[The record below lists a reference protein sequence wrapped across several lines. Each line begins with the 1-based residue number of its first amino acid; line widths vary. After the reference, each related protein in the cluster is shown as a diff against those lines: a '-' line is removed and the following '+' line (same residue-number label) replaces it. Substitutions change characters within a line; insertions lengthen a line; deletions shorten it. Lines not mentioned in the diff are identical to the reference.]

1 MKKKFAVPFLM
12 MMFLS
17 IGAMQVQAETET
29 VKIGSV
35 TLTEEERYQEEY
47 YGQPAPRYA
56 QGKGTRGLARTGQTL
71 EEYIVAALENFET
84 EIDVSAYN
92 LPVDQVK
99 EFFKVLNNNPQLF
112 YVSNKISYSFDSNKI
127 LSYNVKYLYSQEE
140 ARQMGEELETAVDE
154 AASQVDTS
162 LEDYQQ
168 ALIVHDYLVQN
179 CEYDKE
185 RLDANNVP
193 DISHTAY
200 GSLVNKIAVCDGY
213 ADAFAYIM
221 KDRLGIACEVI
232 SSDAM
237 AHAWNMIEIGGQW
250 YHVDATWDD
259 PTWDCIGR
267 VMHNYFLLSDSKISD
282 TDHNHSAWSDG
293 HTADSTLYDE
303 AFWSGVSSAICYVN
317 DSWYYSKYQ
326 PDDDDLQR
334 ERAVKLVKKEGTQL
348 LADGEEEV
356 YATSVWSVGNSYYPR
371 SFMYLAKVG
380 DKVYFN
386 TSTEVYR
393 MNADESVSKFHSPQ
407 DLAGG
412 LIDGFTAR
420 GDEFFYSS
428 KSDFM
433 TSKKQDNIR
442 QIIIPKLEG
451 ISAEDVTGTYS
462 GQPYLIEVT
471 GVQEGDVI
479 KYAGADGKYQAVQPQ
494 MVDAGAYEVRYQVER
509 EGYAAFQG
517 KATVTIEQA
526 APTYELP
533 QGLTGNSGNTLAD
546 VQLPTGFTWQ
556 EPDTQLREEGS
567 HSYPATYTPEDTKN
581 YQTANV
587 SIAVTVTCPAH
598 RYVSEVTKEPTGTE
612 AGIMTYTCVLCGNTY
627 TEEIDELPPEITG
640 ITAADVTGTYTGQPY
655 TIAVSGMEDGDIVQY
670 ALRSDGET
678 VYTQE
683 QPEMI
688 NAGTYEVL
696 YKVSRAGHQ
705 TFEGSARVEIA
716 RAKPQ
721 YIVPTG
727 LKGNSGMTLASIVLP
742 EGFVWQTD
750 AGTKLSKIGNQKF
763 YVCYRPED
771 QANYQIVTDIEVVV
785 EVTCPSHQ
793 YQSAVTKAPTETQKG
808 LKTFTCRL
816 CGKIYTEE
824 IPMLSPT
831 RPGNVTG
838 LKMAKRTTNSLSYS
852 WQNVPGVNYRL
863 VLYKGSKAVSTIN
876 VTGNAYTYKNLQ
888 PATAYTL
895 QVTPYRVVNNKNVY
909 ASAADSVRT
918 ATSPAKAKLSKA
930 KRSGGSKVKLTWK
943 KVTGA
948 SGYEIFMKT
957 GNGKYKKIK
966 TIGKGK
972 TVSFTKTKLSKKKSY
987 SFKVRAYVTV
997 DGKKIYGADS
1007 NVKKVK

>member
-587 SIAVTVTCPAH
+587 SIAVTVTCPEH

-627 TEEIDELPPEITG
+627 TEEIDELPPEIMG

-678 VYTQE
+678 VYAQE

-721 YIVPTG
+721 YIVPTD

>member
-1 MKKKFAVPFLM
+1 MKKRFAIPFFM

-17 IGAMQVQAETET
+17 VGTMQVHAETLKTE
-29 VKIGSV
+29 SV

-47 YGQPAPRYA
+47 YGEPTLRYA
-56 QGKGTRGLARTGQTL
+56 VGKGTRSLARTGQTL
-71 EEYIVAALENFET
+71 EEYIVAALENFESK
-84 EIDVSAYN
+84 IDVSAYN
-92 LPVDQVK
+92 LPVDQVR

-112 YVSNKISYSFDSNKI
+112 YVSNQIGYSHDGNKI

-140 ARQMGEELETAVDE
+140 ARQMKEELEAAVDE
-154 AASQVDTS
+154 AASQVDRS

-221 KDRLGIACEVI
+221 EDRLGITCEVI
-232 SSDAM
+232 SSEAM
-237 AHAWNMIEIGGQW
+237 AHAWNMIEIGGKW

-282 TDHNHSAWSDG
+282 QDHNHSSWSEG
-293 HTADSTLYDE
+293 HTADSALYDE

-326 PDDDDLQR
+326 PDDDDLQK
-334 ERAVKLVKKEGTQL
+334 ERAVKLVKKEETQL
-348 LADGEEEV
+348 LTDSEDVV
-356 YATSVWSVGNSYYPR
+356 YATSVWSVGNSLYSR
-371 SFMYLAKVG
+371 SFMYLAKLG
-380 DKVYFN
+380 DKIYFN
-386 TSTEVYR
+386 TPTEIFR
-393 MNADESVSKFHSPQ
+393 MNADGSVAKFYGPQ
-407 DLAGG
+407 DLAGD
-412 LIDGFTAR
+412 LIDGFTVR
-420 GDEFFYSS
+420 GDEFYYSS

-433 TSKKQDNIR
+433 TSGKQTNIR
-442 QIIIPKLEG
+442 KIIVPKLEG
-451 ISAEDVTGTYS
+451 ISAEDVTGTYN

-471 GVQEGDVI
+471 GVQDGDVV
-479 KYAGADGKYQAVQPQ
+479 KYAGADGKYQAAQPQ
-494 MVDAGAYEVRYQVER
+494 MVDAGTYEVRYQVER
-509 EGYAAFQG
+509 AGYMSFQG

-533 QGLTGNSGNTLAD
+533 EGLTGYSGNTLAD
-546 VQLPTGFTWQ
+546 VGLPTGFSWQ
-556 EPDTQLREEGS
+556 ETDTQLREEGS
-567 HSYPATYTPEDTKN
+567 HSYPATYTPEDSKN
-581 YQTANV
+581 YHTVNV
-587 SIAVTVTCPAH
+587 SIAVTVTCPGH
-598 RYVSEVTKEPTGTE
+598 RYISEVTKEPTGTE
-612 AGIMTYTCVLCGNTY
+612 KGIMTYTCMLCENSY

-640 ITAADVTGTYTGQPY
+640 ITAEDVIGTYNGQSY
-655 TIAVSGMEDGDIVQY
+655 TVAINGLEDGDIVQY
-670 ALRSDGET
+670 ALKSDGDA
-678 VYTQE
+678 VFGQE

-696 YKVSRAGHQ
+696 YKVSRTGHQ
-705 TFEGSARVEIA
+705 TFEGSVRVEIA
-716 RAKPQ
+716 RAIPQ
-721 YIVPTG
+721 YSVPTG
-727 LKGNSGMTLASIVLP
+727 LKGNSGTTLAAIELP
-742 EGFVWQTD
+742 EGFLWQTD

-771 QANYQIVTDIEVVV
+771 QANYQMVTDIEVVV

-816 CGKIYTEE
+816 CGKTYTEE
-824 IPMLSPT
+824 IPTLSPT
-831 RPGNVTG
+831 RPGSVAG

-863 VLYKGSKAVSTIN
+863 MFYQGSKAVSTIY
-876 VTGNAYTYKNLQ
+876 VTGNAYTYKNLK

-909 ASAADSVRT
+909 AAAADSLRT

-930 KRSGGSKVKLTWK
+930 KRSGSSKVKLTWK
-943 KVTGA
+943 KVAGA

-957 GNGKYKKIK
+957 GSGKYKKIK

-987 SFKVRAYVTV
+987 SFKIRAYVTV

>member
-1 MKKKFAVPFLM
+1 MKKRIAVPFLM

-17 IGAMQVQAETET
+17 VGVMQVHAEMVKTE
-29 VKIGSV
+29 SV

-56 QGKGTRGLARTGQTL
+56 VGKGTRSLASMGQTL
-71 EEYIVAALENFET
+71 EEYIVAALEAFET

-92 LPVDQVK
+92 LPVSQAG
-99 EFFKVLNNNPQLF
+99 EYFKILNNNPQLF
-112 YVSNKISYSFDSNKI
+112 YVKGSYSISYMGDTI
-127 LSYNVKYLYSQEE
+127 LKYNVTYLYSQEE
-140 ARQMGEELETAVDE
+140 AEQMREELEEAVDE
-154 AASQVDTS
+154 AASQVDAS

-200 GSLVNKIAVCDGY
+200 GSMVNKIAVCDGY

-221 KDRLGIACEVI
+221 KDRLGIPCEVI

-267 VMHNYFLLSDSKISD
+267 VMHNFFLLSDAAISD

-326 PDDDDLQR
+326 PDDDDMQM
-334 ERAVKLVKKEGTQL
+334 ERAVKLMKKEGTQL
-348 LADGEEEV
+348 LADGEDEV
-356 YATSVWSVGNSYYPR
+356 YATSVWSFGNSYFPR

-393 MNADESVSKFHSPQ
+393 MNADESVDRFHSPQ
-407 DLAGG
+407 DLADE

-420 GDEFFYSS
+420 GGEFYYSS
-428 KSDFM
+428 KSDFL
-433 TSKKQDNIR
+433 SSGKQDNIR
-442 QIIIPKLEG
+442 KIIVPKLEG
-451 ISAEDVTGTYS
+451 ISAEDVTGTYN
-462 GQPYLIEVT
+462 GQPYLIEVA
-471 GVQEGDVI
+471 GVQDGDVI
-479 KYAGADGKYQAVQPQ
+479 KYAGENGKYQAVQPE
-494 MVDAGAYEVRYQVER
+494 MVDAGTYEVRYQVER
-509 EGYAAFQG
+509 EGYASFQG

-526 APTYELP
+526 APTYEQP
-533 QGLTGNSGNTLAD
+533 QGIAGNSGNTLAD
-546 VQLPTGFTWQ
+546 VQLPAGFTWQ

-581 YQTANV
+581 YQTVNV
-587 SIAVTVTCPAH
+587 SIAVEVTCPGH
-598 RYVSEVTKEPTGTE
+598 TYVSEITKEPVGTE
-612 AGIMTYTCVLCGNTY
+612 KGIITYTCTLCGDSY
-627 TEEIDELPPEITG
+627 SEEIDELPPEITG
-640 ITAADVTGTYTGQPY
+640 ITAEDVTGTYNGQAY
-655 TIAVSGMEDGDIVQY
+655 TIAIFGVEEGDIVQY
-670 ALRSDGET
+670 ALKSDGEA
-678 VYTQE
+678 VFAGE
-683 QPEMI
+683 QPEMV

-696 YKVSRAGHQ
+696 YKVSRTGHQ
-705 TFEGSARVEIA
+705 TFEGSVRVVIA

-721 YIVPTG
+721 YSIPTA
-727 LKGNSGMTLASIVLP
+727 LKGTSGTALGTIELP
-742 EGFVWQTD
+742 DGFMWQTD
-750 AGTKLSKIGNQKF
+750 PQTKLSKIGNQKF
-763 YVCYRPED
+763 LVCYIPED
-771 QANYQIVTDIEVVV
+771 QVNYQSVMDIEVTV
-785 EVTCPSHQ
+785 EVTCPRHQ
-793 YQSAVTKAPTETQKG
+793 YQSAVTKEPSETQKG
-808 LKTFTCRL
+808 QKTFICKL
-816 CGKIYTEE
+816 CGKTYTEE
-824 IPMLSPT
+824 IPMLSPAK
-831 RPGNVTG
+831 PAGVTG
-838 LKMAKRTTNSLSYS
+838 LNVARRTTNSLSYS
-852 WQNVPGVNYRL
+852 WQSVPGVKYRL
-863 VLYKGSKAVSTIN
+863 VLYQGTGAVSQIET
-876 VTGNAYTYKNLQ
+876 TGNAYTYKNLKS
-888 PATAYTL
+888 ATFYTL

-909 ASAADSVRT
+909 ASAAGSVRT

-943 KVTGA
+943 KVAGA

-957 GNGKYKKIK
+957 GNGKFKKVK
-966 TIGKGK
+966 TVGKGN
-972 TVSFTKTKLSKKKSY
+972 TLSFTKTKLSKKKSY
-987 SFKVRAYVTV
+987 SFKIRAYVTV

-1007 NVKKVK
+1007 NVKKAR

>member
-232 SSDAM
+232 SSDVM

-326 PDDDDLQR
+326 PDDDDLQM

-393 MNADESVSKFHSPQ
+393 MNADGSVSKFHSPQ

-587 SIAVTVTCPAH
+587 SIAVTVTCPEH

-678 VYTQE
+678 VYAQE

-696 YKVSRAGHQ
+696 YKVSRAGYQ

-721 YIVPTG
+721 YTAPTG

-1007 NVKKVK
+1007 NVKKVR

>member
-92 LPVDQVK
+92 LPVAQVK

-112 YVSNKISYSFDSNKI
+112 YVSNKISYSYDSNKI

-909 ASAADSVRT
+909 AFAADSVRT